1 MSGTRQETRRRRLIL
16 TSGLLASVV
25 ALWLILS
32 AAPVAAQ
39 DEPPEETLNDL
50 YLRSHQVG
58 GRIGGWANLGDSP
71 PEVQGTP
78 PAAGSF
84 TTDFSGGNF
93 YLEGYFA
100 YRFNRW
106 LVGEF
111 SLGLVSRGDVTIY
124 EIGGGSSFGSLNVYP
139 VLMKLRVYPFAGLSG
154 SIHPYVFAAGGV
166 YYGKHSISIV
176 NSYEGLLRANFGE
189 ESQTALG
196 YALGGGIDW
205 PLASVVALDLN
216 IQYLPIDFG
225 DPLIAV
231 EDYSSVTITVGV
243 KYLFFSKN
251 EDKR

>member
-1 MSGTRQETRRRRLIL
+1 MKKQERTPEKRRSVIGGLTVFGVALCLIL
-16 TSGLLASVV
+16 A
-25 ALWLILS
+25 
-32 AAPVAAQ
+32 AAPVGAQ
-39 DEPPEETLNDL
+39 DETPEETLNDL

-84 TTDFSGGNF
+84 TTDFSGGSF

-139 VLMKLRVYPFAGLSG
+139 VLLKLRVYPLAGLVG

-189 ESQTALG
+189 ASQTALG
-196 YALGGGIDW
+196 YALGGGVDW

-216 IQYLPIDFG
+216 VQYLPIDFG

-251 EDKR
+251 EDRR